1 MDFELSEELVS
12 LQDMARELLAERW
25 SGDAVR
31 KGLDRPPVR
40 IPDALWSEL
49 AELGWLGVSCDE
61 AAGGGGQDLLTA
73 AILCTEAGRGLLP
86 GTLVTTLAASI
97 ALDRSGDATLRE
109 GLLAEVIAGRRR
121 VGIACEEANGSW
133 GPDSVAMTAVPDA
146 VGSAL
151 TLSGTKILVP
161 DGTAAQVFLVVA
173 KLGDGLALLPVSA
186 DAAGLTVTPMQR
198 IDGEDIAELRF
209 ENVRLP
215 AGAALVG
222 PAGADTLVR
231 STYAIWTV
239 LLAAN
244 LLGDAEALLARTND
258 YAKER
263 VQFGR
268 PIGSFQAVSHRLAD
282 VLVAIEIGRSLCYAA
297 CLRLDEGHPDAQVFA
312 SAAKAWMSETAVD
325 AAEAALQLHG
335 GIGYTWEL
343 DVHLHLRRA
352 RANAV
357 TLGDAAWHRERIAEH
372 VAARYRT

>member
-25 SGDAVR
+25 GGDPVR

-40 IPDALWSEL
+40 IPDELWVEL
-49 AELGWLGVSCDE
+49 AQLGWLGVACDE
-61 AAGGGGQDLLTA
+61 AVGGGGQDLMTA
-73 AILCTEAGRGLLP
+73 AILSTEAGRGLLP
-86 GTLVTTLAASI
+86 GALVTTLAAAM
-97 ALDRSGDATLRE
+97 ALDRSEDEALRQNV
-109 GLLAEVIAGRRR
+109 LSEVIAGRRR
-121 VGIACEEANGSW
+121 VSIACEEANGEW
-133 GPDSVAMTAVPDA
+133 GPEHVAMVAA
-146 VGSAL
+146 ASADGREL

-161 DGTAAQVFLVVA
+161 DGMTATTFLVVA
-173 KLGDGLALLPVSA
+173 RVGEGLAFLPVAA

-209 ENVRLP
+209 DEVRVP
-215 AGAALVG
+215 AGAVLG
-222 PAGADTLVR
+222 GAAADALVR
-231 STYAIWTV
+231 STYDRWTV

-244 LLGDAEALLARTND
+244 LLGDAEAVLHQTNE
-258 YAKER
+258 YVKQR

-282 VLVAIEIGRSLCYAA
+282 VLVAVEIGRSLCYAA
-297 CLRLDEGHPDAQVFA
+297 CLYLDEGHAEAGLFT
-312 SAAKAWMSETAVD
+312 SAAKAWMSEAAVE

-343 DVHLHLRRA
+343 DVHLHLRRV

-357 TLGDAAWHRERIAEH
+357 SLGDAAWHRERIARH
-372 VAARYRT
+372 LAARYRS